1 MKFNVEIAKQQTLMK
16 NLQVKNSGY
25 EMRIVDVIPGINTP
39 ASRLTKNR
47 N

>member
-25 EMRIVDVIPGINTP
+25 EMRIQLMLFQ
-39 ASRLTKNR
+39 ASTLQLLA
-47 N
+47 